1 MKRCLYAALIV
12 GLMFSSPRAEEPILT
27 GSAVK
32 ELGGDPPPA
41 PAGYPNS
48 VALFAA
54 IKLGVVKLVDRDAP
68 LPESV
73 ELRSD
78 IEYGKVGDRPLLLDL
93 YSPNERKEK
102 LPLLI
107 FIHGGGWK
115 GGKKEDYRVYTQVF
129 ATKGYVV
136 ASLSYRLTGEAKF
149 PACVNDVKCAVRYL
163 RSHADEIGIDPER
176 IGVVGGSAGGHLA
189 MMIGYSSDVPELE
202 GNGGHAGVS
211 SHVKAVVNIYGP
223 TNLNDDFVRKNK
235 DANQLIES
243 LFGKSVADAGDLLD
257 KASPGFYLDA
267 KDPPTLILH
276 GTIDDIVPVD
286 QSDQLAKKLAELKI
300 PYVYDRLPGW
310 PHTMD
315 LAKDVNVRS
324 TWMMER
330 FFARYLKDEK
340 PSEGK

>member
-1 MKRCLYAALIV
+1 MKRCIYAALMLS
-12 GLMFSSPRAEEPILT
+12 LMFSSPQAAEPILT
-27 GSAVK
+27 GPAVK

-41 PAGYPNS
+41 PMGYPNS
-48 VALFAA
+48 AALFAA
-54 IKLGVVKLVDRDAP
+54 IKLGFVKLIDREAP
-68 LPESV
+68 LPDSV

-78 IEYGKVGDRPLLLDL
+78 IEYGKVGDRALLLDL
-93 YSPNERKEK
+93 YSPKERKEK

-115 GGKKEDYRVYTQVF
+115 GGNKADYRVYTQVF

-136 ASLSYRLTGEAKF
+136 ASVGYRLTGEAKF
-149 PACVNDVKCAVRYL
+149 PACVNDVKCAVRFL
-163 RSHADEIGIDPER
+163 RSHADELGIDADR
-176 IGVVGGSAGGHLA
+176 IGVVGGSAGAHLA

-202 GNGGHAGVS
+202 GDGGHAGVS
-211 SHVKAVVNIYGP
+211 SHVKAIVDIYGP
-223 TNLNDDFVRKNK
+223 VNLNDDFTRNNP
-235 DANQLIES
+235 DANKLVES
-243 LFGKSVADAGDLLD
+243 FLGKPVAESGHLLD

-286 QSDQLAKKLAELKI
+286 QSDQLARRLTELKI
-300 PYVYDRLPGW
+300 PYAYDRLPGW

-324 TWMMER
+324 TWLMER
-330 FFARYLKDEK
+330 FFARYLKDELPAAK
-340 PSEGK
+340 